1 MPLDTGCLELFYH
14 NDDGST
20 VLEEFIEHI
29 ANKELLRY
37 KRIIHTGGK
46 MGESLWSH
54 IMNLVTIVEKLRS
67 LFELDASEMR
77 CLLIALVIHDLNK
90 VDRYQT
96 LPNGKQASYANAAS
110 KEHIREELE
119 SLKVGPF
126 FPEWGDYL
134 SDIVYLAHAHQ
145 EGSMVETVLN
155 QREIDQCRLDM
166 GRLEGSL
173 KFLMK
178 VADVSDN
185 SHSGD
190 HVSRHEQHIRRKMLD
205 HVNAALNEDGH
216 SRRYRFVGHRL
227 AEQRGLMTNIIHNE
241 IVAYLL
247 ETYGKEACI
256 DLLYHPEGVDYLL
269 DKRVPLQWT
278 AETLQLVA
286 GRIGQRFA
294 EMQFK
299 QLAQFIKA
307 SPSGIGVDDAAMQSG
322 ASIEGIFFVIVSIVE
337 RKQYKLDW
345 REQRNAFTRN
355 DLEVALGD
363 DTLPQ
368 ELREQITQLLREA
381 DLVPTTDDK
390 ALQRGEFVMAYRNFL
405 KDHRSDQLKA
415 IKQDAWNRVA
425 RLFQLPEA
433 ADALYALVD
442 PYRRAYFMARD
453 VPEWPLDQMKDATLE
468 DLSQLEAQATQVLAE
483 RKTKKQQPRQSE
495 ENIGAAEDVDPTAF
509 DSAYIID
516 YLERHL
522 EVWDSC
528 SEVRPAQLI
537 NFGESLLRYADPKR
551 QHAQCCYCGSALEAE
566 EWMAIQVPPSIGVQ
580 SFSNRLEAGSL
591 RDPKRNVC
599 GICRTQFIVEKLA
612 WRSHRDKQGKEQVTF
627 YLHLF
632 PYSYYTQPLL
642 QAWWQSI
649 EKLRDSDHSALL
661 LDTRDAFRQWERLQ
675 EGIAPRYYRMNT
687 EGMGIPI
694 LSEALSNTPVL
705 PLIIAGSNYGMQFLQ
720 ALEQTALIARW
731 FDSRVILSRM
741 PVPSLNLANEFI
753 SKESKDK
760 ESDTKPKK
768 EEPVALLVENAPRS
782 MSWLLPEAALTRPG
796 VDLLCRKLSKIH
808 QLADK
813 LTAQD
818 ETFESV
824 IYDLAV
830 AASDDPLALHYEV
843 DRLIEQQVARKKS
856 KQPEYQ
862 AIQLSY
868 VVAPLVKELAQ
879 L

>member
-1 MPLDTGCLELFYH
+1 MPLDTGSLELFYH
-14 NDDGST
+14 NDDSST
-20 VLEEFIEHI
+20 VLEEFIEYI
-29 ANKELLRY
+29 ANKKLLRY
-37 KRIIHTGGK
+37 KHIIHTGGK

-54 IMNLVTIVEKLRS
+54 LMNLVTTIEKLRP
-67 LFELDASEMR
+67 LFDLKADEMR
-77 CLLIALVIHDLNK
+77 CLLLALVIHDLNK

-96 LPNGKQASYANAAS
+96 LPSGKKASYINAAS

-119 SLKVGPF
+119 ALEVDLF
-126 FPEWGDYL
+126 FPAWRDYL
-134 SDIVYLAHAHQ
+134 FDIVYLAHAHQ
-145 EGSMVETVLN
+145 EGSMVETVLI
-155 QREIDQCRLDM
+155 QQEIDHCRLDM

-190 HVSRHEQHIRRKMLD
+190 HASRHEQHIRRKLLD

-216 SRRYRFVGHRL
+216 PRRYRFVGHRL

-241 IVAYLL
+241 IVVYLL

-269 DKRVPLQWT
+269 DKRIPLQWT
-278 AETLQLVA
+278 AETQKMVA
-286 GRIGQRFA
+286 GRIGQRIA
-294 EMQFK
+294 GMQLG
-299 QLAQFIKA
+299 QLAQFIKS

-322 ASIEGIFFVIVSIVE
+322 ASLEQIFLVITNVVG

-345 REQRNAFTRN
+345 REQRNAFMRN
-355 DLEVALGD
+355 DLKAALD
-363 DTLPQ
+363 NDKLTY
-368 ELREQITQLLREA
+368 ELKEQIAQLLCET
-381 DLVPTTDDK
+381 DLIPTKDNV
-390 ALQRGEFVMAYRNFL
+390 LQQGEFVMAYRNFL
-405 KDHRSDQLKA
+405 KEHRSDQLKA
-415 IKQDAWNRVA
+415 IKQDAWSRVA
-425 RLFQLPEA
+425 RLFQLPETS
-433 ADALYALVD
+433 DALYSLID

-453 VPEWPLDQMKDATLE
+453 LAELPLEQMNDVALE
-468 DLSQLEAQATQVLAE
+468 DLSQLEAQAAPILE
-483 RKTKKQQPRQSE
+483 GRKAKKNQQKQP
-495 ENIGAAEDVDPTAF
+495 EDNADVAGDSATMSF
-509 DSAYIID
+509 DLAYIID

-522 EVWDSC
+522 EVWDSYG
-528 SEVRPAQLI
+528 EMRPVQHI

-551 QHAQCCYCGSALEAE
+551 PYTQCCYCGSALKAE
-566 EWMAIQVPPSIGVQ
+566 EWMAVQVPPSIGVQ

-649 EKLRDSDHSALL
+649 ERLRDGDHSALF
-661 LDTRDAFRQWERLQ
+661 LDTRDSFSRWERFQ
-675 EGIAPRYYRMNT
+675 EDIPPRYYRMNT
-687 EGMGIPI
+687 EGMGIPT

-705 PLIIAGSNYGMQFLQ
+705 PLIVPGSNYGMQFLQ

-741 PVPSLNLANEFI
+741 PVPSLNLAKEFI
-753 SKESKDK
+753 DKKSEDK
-760 ESDTKPKK
+760 EPGTKPKNGD
-768 EEPVALLVENAPRS
+768 PVALLLENTPRS
-782 MSWLLPEAALTRPG
+782 MNWLVPDTALTRDG
-796 VDLLCRKLSKIH
+796 VDLLCRKLSNIH
-808 QLADK
+808 QIADK
-813 LTAQD
+813 LVPRD
-818 ETFESV
+818 ESFESV
-824 IYDLAV
+824 IYDLVV

-843 DRLIEQQVARKKS
+843 DRLIEQNVTRKKG
-856 KQPEYQ
+856 KPPEHQ
-862 AIQLSY
+862 AISLSY
-868 VVAPLVKELAQ
+868 VVAPLLKELAQ